1 VRVLLST
8 VCKPTFSAF
17 SASKSR
23 SALLTGS
30 TSLRTAALMVS
41 SSLILLMASSSILRS
56 DSFSPPNWAPSAEN
70 DFSSGSIG
78 FSLADMGSDGVSAG
92 LALRGRKPNRLM
104 AAILWC
110 ADSPGRC
117 DAESPCA

>member
-1 VRVLLST
+1 
-8 VCKPTFSAF
+8 
-17 SASKSR
+17 
-23 SALLTGS
+23 
-30 TSLRTAALMVS
+30 MVS

-78 FSLADMGSDGVSAG
+78 FSLADMGSDGVSVG

-110 ADSPGRC
+110 ADPPGRC
-117 DAESPCA
+117 DAESPCAYLSGLMNRVGRRELIGPPRRQN